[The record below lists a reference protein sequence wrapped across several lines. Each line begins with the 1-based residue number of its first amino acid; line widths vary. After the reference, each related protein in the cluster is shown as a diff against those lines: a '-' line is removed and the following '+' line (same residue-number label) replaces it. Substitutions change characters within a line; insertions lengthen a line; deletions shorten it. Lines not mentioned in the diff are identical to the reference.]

1 MSIISG
7 TAKSAGGGYQIARSL
22 RFRSSNLAYM
32 HNTFSTPTNA
42 TTWTYS
48 TWLKRGASASTG
60 FMMGYFT
67 GANAGG
73 VTWNV
78 ASADAFGFYCGDG
91 TQTNTTGLYRDYSAW
106 YHVVWSYDGTTSK
119 IYVNGTNVYSVA
131 DALTLFNTAQ
141 KHGLGAYSGAAQ
153 GLYFDGLMAEVCFVD
168 GQALTPTSFGAT
180 DATTGAWVPKNLS
193 SLYAS
198 IGNNGFHLDMYGDGT
213 LSATTGVGADKSGA
227 GNHWTP
233 VNISV
238 TAGSTNDSLVDTPT
252 NYGTDAVAGGV
263 VRGNYATFNPLSKNS
278 RITLSNGNLTVVG
291 DGGTAH
297 QMARGT
303 FGMTTGKWYWE
314 VTGASIPT
322 GAATVDIVGVQ
333 DAAPNT
339 ADGVYLGS
347 SGVGTGRGYS
357 ASLTA
362 MYATGF
368 TTSGTVPALENATM
382 GFAYDADNGKLWYRN
397 SGGTWVQGDPAAGT
411 SPSATMNTLGTTVFP
426 AVSFY
431 GTSGTWDFNFGQRP
445 FANAAPSGTYM
456 YLALCTQNLPDPAI
470 NKASQYFDAKLRSG
484 TGAAYS
490 VTGIGFQ
497 PDLVWIKARD
507 AAYSHNIADTV
518 NGAGYAQ
525 FSDQAIAQV
534 SNHDITAFN
543 SDGYSANQTVNYELS
558 NGTPRNYIDW
568 MWRGGGNANTFNL
581 NGTGYASMAAAGLT
595 DGSQAAT
602 GISVNTTCGMSVVNF
617 SAAASG
623 TGTIGH
629 GLGVAPR
636 LIIAKA
642 KSSAYQWYI
651 QHASQG
657 PTKYGLFSTAAF
669 AAATAVWNDT
679 APTSTVFS
687 HGTGWNGYG
696 TTVAYCFAEIAGF
709 SKFGSYTGNGSANGP
724 FVWCGFRPRW
734 IMVKRT
740 NTASSWFQ
748 IDTAR
753 DTYNRAQNY
762 LKVDVADAEGV
773 FGLVDLVSNGFKWRE
788 DGSASG
794 MNVSASTYIFAA
806 FAEHPFRTARAR

>member
-1 MSIISG
+1 M
-7 TAKSAGGGYQIARSL
+7 
-22 RFRSSNLAYM
+22 
-32 HNTFSTPTNA
+32 
-42 TTWTYS
+42 
-48 TWLKRGASASTG
+48 
-60 FMMGYFT
+60 YF
-67 GANAGG
+67 
-73 VTWNV
+73 
-78 ASADAFGFYCGDG
+78 
-91 TQTNTTGLYRDYSAW
+91 
-106 YHVVWSYDGTTSK
+106 
-119 IYVNGTNVYSVA
+119 I
-131 DALTLFNTAQ
+131 
-141 KHGLGAYSGAAQ
+141 
-153 GLYFDGLMAEVCFVD
+153 D
-168 GQALTPTSFGAT
+168 GQALTPSSFGET
-180 DATTGAWVPKNLS
+180 SATTGAWDPIAYAGTYGTNGFYLPFSDNSAATAATIGADS
-193 SLYAS
+193 SGN
-198 IGNNGFHLDMYGDGT
+198 GNN
-213 LSATTGVGADKSGA
+213 
-227 GNHWTP
+227 WTP
-233 VNISV
+233 SGISV
-238 TAGSTNDSLVDTPT
+238 TAGVTNDSLTDTPT
-252 NYGTDAVAGGV
+252 NYGTDTGAGGE
-263 VRGNYATFNPLSKNS
+263 VRGNYCTINAISQYTTPSLLSG
-278 RITLSNGNLTVVG
+278 GNLTLSG
-291 DGGTAH
+291 SNPSHRTNWLPS
-297 QMARGT
+297 
-303 FGMTTGKWYWE
+303 TGKFYFE
-314 VTGASIPT
+314 VDCTTVGSGGYLVGGAQSLYRVDGSRWT
-322 GAATVDIVGVQ
+322 GAAWVAYG
-333 DAAPNT
+333 
-339 ADGVYLGS
+339 
-347 SGVGTGRGYS
+347 
-357 ASLTA
+357 AS
-362 MYATGF
+362 Y
-368 TTSGTVPALENATM
+368 TSGDRIGCEIDLTNNTVEWFKNQTSQGLITSAGLAR
-382 GFAYDADNGKLWYRN
+382 NGVDDWTGGDLT
-397 SGGTWVQGDPAAGT
+397 GTWTAH
-411 SPSATMNTLGTTVFP
+411 
-426 AVSFY
+426 
-431 GTSGTWDFNFGQRP
+431 WNFGQRP
-445 FANAAPSGTYM
+445 YARTANSGFK
-456 YLALCTQNLPDPAI
+456 ALCTQNLPDPAI
-470 NKASQYFDAKLRSG
+470 KKASQYFDAKLRSG